1 MSWVKVSLIMHELEY
16 STQFK
21 KDFKKI
27 TKRSIADIIEVGN
40 VISILQRGETP
51 DPKHLD
57 HPLTGDWHGYRDCH
71 IKPDLVLIYKI
82 DDTSLKLARI
92 GSHSEL
98 F

>member
-1 MSWVKVSLIMHELEY
+1 MYELEY

-21 KDFKKI
+21 KDFKKV
-27 TKRSIADIIEVGN
+27 TKLSIPDVIEVGR
-40 VISILQRGETP
+40 VISKLQHGEILET
-51 DPKHLD
+51 KHVD
-57 HPLTGDWHGYRDCH
+57 HGLTGGWLGYRDCH

-82 DDTSLKLARI
+82 DSQILKLARI